1 MRKQIF
7 IVVLLL
13 ISLMSKA
20 QEKSSLETIRI
31 EFQEIKNEADIE
43 KILAF
48 EHDRAKENELKIIKA
63 YQAAGTC
70 MMANYVFSPISK
82 LKYFNNGKKNLEQLI
97 SEGKE
102 VENVYLRLLIQL
114 NVPRM
119 LNYHKDI
126 EDDMAYLERHM
137 STAPIELSYK
147 NTMIMNLVSITKNK
161 DLKDALLQ
169 INVEEES

>member
-1 MRKQIF
+1 
-7 IVVLLL
+7 
-13 ISLMSKA
+13 MSKA
-20 QEKSSLETIRI
+20 QGKSSLETIRI

-48 EHDRAKENELKIIKA
+48 EYDRAKEKELKMIKA

-70 MMANYVFSPISK
+70 MMAEYVFSPISK
-82 LKYFNNGKKNLEQLI
+82 LKYFNDGKKTLEQLI

-114 NVPRM
+114 NVPSM
-119 LNYHKDI
+119 LNYQKDI
-126 EDDMAYLERHM
+126 ESDMAYLERHLA
-137 STAPIELSYK
+137 TAPIELSYK
-147 NTMIMNLVSITKNK
+147 NTMIKNLLSITKNK